1 MIDRRNWQMAFL
13 KASFNQFLPVADE
26 IETLAPALAQGG
38 LNPEYPWLDKSG
50 QICVPLDYSFPL
62 TKLRQSPQGLHNP
75 ILLPRLPNLSPP
87 AV

>member
-1 MIDRRNWQMAFL
+1 MNKSQL
-13 KASFNQFLPVADE
+13 KAYFNQFLPVADE

-62 TKLRQSPQGLHNP
+62 TKLLQSPQGLHLVKY
-75 ILLPRLPNLSPP
+75 IRIFLFEFEKLFLS
-87 AV
+87 